1 MHDWCI
7 NNIQR
12 GGVFRD
18 KVLVKLYRLVVPQLI
33 NIEGFVVYLQ
43 GLERSY
49 GTQAPWKLDR
59 NSGY

>member
-1 MHDWCI
+1 MRDWCI

-12 GGVFRD
+12 SRVFRD

-49 GTQAPWKLDR
+49 KT
-59 NSGY
+59 